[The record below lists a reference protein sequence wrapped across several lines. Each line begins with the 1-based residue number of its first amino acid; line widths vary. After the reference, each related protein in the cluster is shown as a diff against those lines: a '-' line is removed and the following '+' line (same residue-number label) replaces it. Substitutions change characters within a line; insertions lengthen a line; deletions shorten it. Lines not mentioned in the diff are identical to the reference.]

1 MVLTRRSGA
10 LLVLATGVVF
20 SFGALFFRATDDV
33 GAWQYLAFRGGGAV
47 GVVGPLLIWR
57 NRSDLGAIRRR
68 LPWQH
73 ALAGVVLGTLM
84 ISFILAL
91 SRTDAAFV
99 LLFQALAP
107 ITAAI
112 FSWLLLRE
120 RLERDAALA
129 CVVAIVGVAIMV
141 SSGLDSGIGWA
152 LLVVAYIP
160 LGLGVYSALIRAG
173 DNGDP
178 LVPVVIAGTITMAA
192 GIVVSFAGDGL
203 AVSGRDFAIGLL
215 AGALLIGVP
224 LPFFNYAQTAV
235 PAPDATLL
243 LMSEIVL
250 GPVWPWLVYDETPTD
265 ATLVGGAIILVAV
278 GWLTLRSR
286 SVGAE
291 VRTTRG

>member
-1 MVLTRRSGA
+1 LALTRRSGA

-20 SFGALFFRATDDV
+20 SFGALFFRATEDV
-33 GAWQYLAFRGGGAV
+33 DAWQYLAFRGGGAV
-47 GVVGPLLIWR
+47 AVVGPLLIWQ
-57 NRSDLGAIRRR
+57 NRTDPGAIRRR

-73 ALAGVVLGTLM
+73 AVAGCVLGTLM

-107 ITAAI
+107 VTAAI
-112 FSWLLLRE
+112 FSWVLLRE
-120 RLERDAALA
+120 RFERDAALA
-129 CVVAIVGVAIMV
+129 CVAAIFGVTIMV
-141 SSGLDSGIGWA
+141 SSGLDAGIGWA
-152 LLVVAYIP
+152 LLIVAYIP

-173 DNGDP
+173 HEGDP
-178 LVPVVIAGTITMAA
+178 LVPVVIAGTITMLA
-192 GIVVSFAGDGL
+192 GVVVSLAGDGL
-203 AVSGRDFAIGLL
+203 AVSPRDLIIGLL

-224 LPFFNYAQTAV
+224 LPFFNHAQKVV

-250 GPVWPWLVYDETPTD
+250 GPVWPWLVYDETPAD
-265 ATLVGGAIILVAV
+265 ATLVGGAIILAAV

-286 SVGAE
+286 SVDGD
-291 VRTTRG
+291 VRTSRG